1 MSSVRILSNKRA
13 KSQIKFGLFQARVLS
28 SKAQRYEKN
37 QGDRFLNETMKWI
50 SLQKPVPLI
59 LHECSQ

>member
-1 MSSVRILSNKRA
+1 MKEITDIIPVFGNFCVFLP
-13 KSQIKFGLFQARVLS
+13 KS
-28 SKAQRYEKN
+28 EN

-59 LHECSQ
+59 LCGG